1 MQWMLIALFTSM
13 AHANLPYFP
22 LDFPR
27 DEAAHHQNIPYSFTH
42 MIEWWYFNGKLVTDE
57 GRHLSFDVALFNAA
71 INVKGR
77 VYTQPMLHMQLADL
91 DNKIAYGVGKDYF
104 VNEGKFDTEKLN
116 IIVKNDYS
124 LQKKGEKEKEVYLL
138 NAEAHQNNTALKFNL
153 IMEPKGSFFLIN
165 ENGLMPMADNTNSY
179 YYSIPH
185 FKTTG
190 TLKLNDKTYQIN
202 LNPGD
207 AWMDHQWGDFNLDS
221 NGWEWFGVRLNN
233 GIDANIFLIFNFNDN
248 KVIGGLANVI
258 LPSGEK
264 RFISYQDMEVFRED
278 YWFDPLLSILY
289 PTTYRINIPSIGLS
303 LTNVAAFPEQEK
315 HGYWEGYCEVSGS
328 YNQQEVTGFSYT
340 EIVYSTP
347 SLSVFSNLEGSS
359 VVDEIR
365 PGIVSKEELTKTEYK

>member
-1 MQWMLIALFTSM
+1 MHIKWILIGFFASV

-27 DEAAHHQNIPYSFTH
+27 DEAAHYQNIPYSFEH

-57 GRHLSFDVALFNAA
+57 GRNLSFDVALFNAA
-71 INVKGR
+71 IEVKGR

-91 DNKIAYGVGKDYF
+91 DKKIGYGVAKDYLL
-104 VNEGKFDTEKLN
+104 NEGKFATDKLN
-116 IIVKNDYS
+116 IILKNDYS
-124 LQKKGEKEKEVYLL
+124 LQKKVQQGKEVYLL
-138 NAEAHQNNTALKFNL
+138 KAEGRQNNTVLKFNL
-153 IMEPKGSFFLIN
+153 TLEPQASFFLIN

-190 TLKLNDKTYQIN
+190 TLKLNDKTYQVN
-202 LNPGD
+202 QSPGD

-221 NGWEWFGVRLNN
+221 NGWEWFGVRQNN
-233 GIDANIFLIFNFNDN
+233 GIVANIFLIFNYNDN
-248 KVIGGLANVI
+248 NVIGGLANVI

-264 RFISYQDMEVFRED
+264 RFISYQDMEVVRED
-278 YWFDPLLSILY
+278 YWLDPALSILY
-289 PTTYRINIPSIGLS
+289 PTTYKINIPSIGLS
-303 LTNVAAFPEQEK
+303 FTNIAAFPEQEQ

-340 EIVYSTP
+340 EIVYHNPT
-347 SLSVFSNLEGSS
+347 LSVLS
-359 VVDEIR
+359 
-365 PGIVSKEELTKTEYK
+365 GIESKLRSENSGFKFGPMR